1 MKGASN
7 RMLINRQPV
16 FDGKTHVQGYQS
28 GIHGTVSSDGSQRD
42 LLSTLAESLD
52 ELAGNHWALV
62 SLPSEIID
70 SGAHEV
76 LSRDRTRVW
85 LRGGG
90 TDKLFQRC
98 LSKLSTQGYRLVV
111 SASDSGSFPSDFAQI
126 AHLDLTAVNRD
137 SLAATVESLHRE
149 RARVMVGGVE
159 SHEDFDACK
168 AAGVDLFEGRFF
180 AKPKPGAGELPLT
193 RMPTVRLLTALQN
206 PDVRLQDLE
215 ELVRHNLPLSYKL
228 LSFTNSTYMGLSRPV
243 DSLKHA
249 VGLVGIERIRKW
261 ASMLLFSTMEEKPRE
276 LFVTAAVRARM
287 CEQLADSDD
296 EWRQSTFFTVG
307 LLSVLDAV
315 LDRPMAEVAA
325 TLPLCSEV
333 SDALVQRAG
342 MLGATLQAVIDYE
355 AGSFDNASLR
365 PFHASL
371 LRNAYFDAL
380 HWTRTVSNGLM
391 I

>member
-1 MKGASN
+1 
-7 RMLINRQPV
+7 MLINRQPV

-28 GIHGTVSSDGSQRD
+28 EIQGKAAGDRGRRD
-42 LLSTLAESLD
+42 ALTAIAENLD

-62 SLPSEIID
+62 SLPPETIE

-76 LSRDRTRVW
+76 LSPDRTLVW

-98 LSKLSTQGYRLVV
+98 LAKLSTQGYRLVV
-111 SASDSGSFPSDFAQI
+111 SAPNDGSSPSTFAQF
-126 AHLDLTAVNRD
+126 AHLDLND
-137 SLAATVESLHRE
+137 CGKDFLAARVESLHRGE
-149 RARVMVGGVE
+149 TRVMVGGID
-159 SHEDFDACK
+159 SHEDFDFCK
-168 AAGVDLFEGRFF
+168 VAGVDLFEGRFF
-180 AKPKPGAGELPLT
+180 AQPKPGTTELPVT

-215 ELVRHNLPLSYKL
+215 ELVRYNLPLSYKL
-228 LSFTNSTYMGLSRPV
+228 LNFTNSTYVGLSRPV
-243 DSLKHA
+243 ESLKHA

-261 ASMLLFSTMEEKPRE
+261 ASMLLISTVDEKPRE
-276 LFVTAAVRARM
+276 LFATAAVRARM

-296 EWRQSTFFTVG
+296 EWRQATFFTVG

-325 TLPLCSEV
+325 ALPLCPEV
-333 SDALVQRAG
+333 SDALVERAG
-342 MLGATLQAVIDYE
+342 MLGSTLQAVIDYE
-355 AGSFDNASLR
+355 SGSFESYALRSFHPSLI
-365 PFHASL
+365 
-371 LRNAYFDAL
+371 RNAYFESL

>member
-1 MKGASN
+1 
-7 RMLINRQPV
+7 MLINRQPV
-16 FDGKTHVQGYQS
+16 FDGKTQVQGYQS
-28 GIHGTVSSDGSQRD
+28 EIQGKASSDRSRRD
-42 LLSTLAESLD
+42 TLNTIAENLD
-52 ELAGNHWALV
+52 VLAGNHWALV
-62 SLPSEIID
+62 SLPAETID
-70 SGAHEV
+70 SGAHET
-76 LSRDRTRVW
+76 LSRDRTIVW
-85 LRGGG
+85 LRGDG

-98 LSKLSTQGYRLVV
+98 LARLSTQGFRLVV
-111 SASDSGSFPSDFAQI
+111 SADKGSFPSDVAQM
-126 AHLDLTAVNRD
+126 AHLDLTD
-137 SLAATVESLHRE
+137 CDKESLAARVEALHRGN
-149 RARVMVGGVE
+149 ARVLVAGID
-159 SHEDFDACK
+159 SHADFDVCK
-168 AAGVDLFEGRFF
+168 AAGVDLFKGRFF
-180 AKPKPGAGELPLT
+180 SKPKPGTTELPLT

-215 ELVRHNLPLSYKL
+215 ELVRYNLPLSYKL

-261 ASMLLFSTMEEKPRE
+261 ASMLLFSTVEEKPRE

-325 TLPLCSEV
+325 ALPLCTEV
-333 SDALVQRAG
+333 SDALIQRTG
-342 MLGATLQAVIDYE
+342 ILGSTLEAVIDYE
-355 AGSFDNASLR
+355 EGSFDSVSLR
-365 PFHASL
+365 PFHPSL
-371 LRNAYFDAL
+371 VRNAYFDAL